1 MNLYKKNISILI
13 ILSLL
18 WNFIFNIDFVLAENK
33 NNFEINNNLAD
44 LNKDTAG
51 IIIKFREDF
60 VNFKNSSS
68 IQTINNI
75 ALNNGLDL
83 VDSIEDSNISL
94 FDIKDK
100 NISIDKL
107 LSNLEKNSSIEIV
120 QPNYLYNIA
129 SINSSDIEKDKL
141 WWLDNFWQTISSQAW
156 FTWSDISWNKASKIF
171 SWVTNVSNTWVI
183 VAVLD
188 SWVAYDHPDLINNM
202 WDWSNCKNENW
213 NFLWNCIHWYDFAN
227 NDKNPAPLTETHGT
241 HVAWTIAA
249 QMNNWTWILWVNPNA
264 KIMALRMWDSSFT
277 TMSIIK
283 SIYFAKENWAKIINA
298 SFWARWTSAFDILE
312 YQAVKDFTDAG
323 WLFIAA
329 AGNNNQ
335 DNDNINNRFFPA
347 SFGITNYVASNG
359 TLTWS
364 TWSWITTYT
373 WITNIISVAATDNR
387 DSLAVFSNY
396 WLSSVDLWAPG
407 VSIYSTIL
415 DTTDLFSSVLISD
428 YLTWWTK
435 NNWWNASSVLW
446 TDLSTEYLTWAD
458 SYIEKQISTLW
469 LNNTNLEFRVWCD
482 AWKNSA
488 GLNNYS
494 TDYLDLSFST
504 WGAFTS
510 IDKYNY
516 TSSSMANPANWWY
529 YWDISIN
536 LSNYNSSDFKFRF
549 SWHTDD
555 ISDAWLWWCYIWPLS
570 LTNSNNWL
578 ANQYWYLNWTSMATP
593 HVAWLASLAW
603 SYKPSLSALQ
613 I

>member
-13 ILSLL
+13 ILSLIL
-18 WNFIFNIDFVLAENK
+18 NFIFNIDFVLAENK

-75 ALNNGLDL
+75 ALNNWLDL
-83 VDSIEDSNISL
+83 IDSIEDSNISL

-100 NISIDKL
+100 NISVDKL
-107 LSNLEKNSSIEIV
+107 VSNLEKNSSIEIV

-227 NDKNPAPLTETHGT
+227 NDKNPAPLTETHVT

-298 SFWARWTSAFDILE
+298 SFWAR
-312 YQAVKDFTDAG
+312 
-323 WLFIAA
+323 
-329 AGNNNQ
+329 
-335 DNDNINNRFFPA
+335 
-347 SFGITNYVASNG
+347 
-359 TLTWS
+359 
-364 TWSWITTYT
+364 
-373 WITNIISVAATDNR
+373 
-387 DSLAVFSNY
+387 
-396 WLSSVDLWAPG
+396 
-407 VSIYSTIL
+407 
-415 DTTDLFSSVLISD
+415 
-428 YLTWWTK
+428 
-435 NNWWNASSVLW
+435 
-446 TDLSTEYLTWAD
+446 
-458 SYIEKQISTLW
+458 
-469 LNNTNLEFRVWCD
+469 
-482 AWKNSA
+482 
-488 GLNNYS
+488 
-494 TDYLDLSFST
+494 
-504 WGAFTS
+504 
-510 IDKYNY
+510 
-516 TSSSMANPANWWY
+516 
-529 YWDISIN
+529 
-536 LSNYNSSDFKFRF
+536 
-549 SWHTDD
+549 
-555 ISDAWLWWCYIWPLS
+555 
-570 LTNSNNWL
+570 
-578 ANQYWYLNWTSMATP
+578 
-593 HVAWLASLAW
+593 
-603 SYKPSLSALQ
+603 
-613 I
+613 